1 MQPMRFGV
9 NFTPHSR
16 IGDPRRMVGMAA
28 FLEELG
34 FNHIS
39 LGEHFLVPSETVD
52 TLDPC
57 WYDNFALAGAIG
69 AVTRRLRVVF
79 AVVLMPLHH
88 PIQLAKSVATV
99 DCLTGGRLTL
109 GVGLGWVKADFD
121 AMGIPFSE
129 RAARTEDYLKACKAL
144 WSGDTHSY
152 EGRFVSFR
160 DVVFQP
166 QPLQKPHPPIWMGGA
181 ADVSV
186 RRAARFGDGY
196 QAFGGPFS
204 RMQELAA
211 QMRVELEKVGRDPDK
226 FDYAF
231 TYDLGEAMSLHLTQA
246 GAKGGN
252 MILGPEPARA
262 IDQIAEAQRSGF
274 NHLTIRTFGRDES
287 EIRDRL
293 QHFSEEVMRPI
304 GAFIPTPA

>member
-1 MQPMRFGV
+1 MKPMRFGV

-16 IGDPRRMVGMAA
+16 IGDPRRMVEMARW
-28 FLEELG
+28 LEHLG

-39 LGEHFLVPSETVD
+39 LGEHYLVPVETID

-57 WYDNFALAGAIG
+57 WYDNFAMAGAIG
-69 AVTRRLRVVF
+69 MVTRRLRVVF
-79 AVVLMPLHH
+79 GVVLMPLHQ
-88 PIQLAKSVATV
+88 PIMLAKSIATA
-99 DCLTGGRLTL
+99 DCLTGGRLTV

-129 RAARTEDYLKACKAL
+129 RAARTEDYLLACKAL
-144 WSGDTHSY
+144 WSGEVHSY
-152 EGRFVSFR
+152 AGRFTSFSNVVS
-160 DVVFQP
+160 DP
-166 QPLQKPHPPIWMGGA
+166 LPLQKPHPPIWMGGA

-186 RRAARFGDGY
+186 KRAARFGDGY

-226 FDYAF
+226 FDYVF

-262 IDQIAEAQRSGF
+262 MDQIAEAQRSGF
-274 NHLTIRTFGRDES
+274 NHLTIRTFGKDEA

-293 QHFSEEVMRPI
+293 QQFSEQVMRPI
-304 GAFIPTPA
+304 GAFIPTPD